1 MYRLDTLLYRTAKRQ
16 EGQTNV
22 TALLEATHLNKAFGA
37 TRALDGFDLDVA
49 AGEIVGLVGHN
60 GAGKTTFARATAGLA
75 TLDGGR
81 VRIAGED
88 VAHHARRVR
97 PLLGL
102 APQELALYP
111 TVTARENLLV
121 FAGLYGIARRDAARR
136 IDELAERLVLADVLD
151 RRTRMLS
158 GGQQRRLQAATAMI
172 HRPRVLLLDEP
183 TVGADPITRDA
194 LLAVVRAAADE
205 GAAVVYTT
213 HYLPELDTLD
223 ATLAVADHGR
233 IVARGDRARLLASV
247 PGHAVVVFDGP
258 PPALSVPVTLSGAE
272 IAVRDASVRITAP
285 DPAGVLVPWLAAH
298 PDAARHLRS
307 IELHPPTLDDLYRH
321 LVAA

>member
-1 MYRLDTLLYRTAKRQ
+1 M
-16 EGQTNV
+16 
-22 TALLEATHLNKAFGA
+22 LEATKLMKEYGP

-60 GAGKTTFARATAGLA
+60 GAGKTTFARATAGLVG
-75 TLDGGR
+75 LDGGR
-81 VRIAGED
+81 LRIAGED
-88 VAHHARRVR
+88 VARHSRRLR

-111 TVTARENLLV
+111 TATARENLFV

-136 IDELAERLVLADVLD
+136 IDELARDLALTHVLD
-151 RRTRMLS
+151 RRVRRLS
-158 GGQQRRLQAATAMI
+158 GGEQRRLQAATAMI

-194 LLAVVRAAADE
+194 LLAVVRAAADD

-213 HYLPELDTLD
+213 HYLPELDALD

-233 IVARGDRARLLASV
+233 VVARGDRAALLATV
-247 PGHAVVVFDGP
+247 PGRAVVDFDRP
-258 PPALSVPVTLSGAE
+258 PSPLTA
-272 IAVRDASVRITAP
+272 IDDAISLDETRLTITAP
-285 DPAGVLVPWLAAH
+285 DPAAALAPWLAAH
-298 PDAARHLRS
+298 PEATAHLRS

-321 LVAA
+321 LVTT